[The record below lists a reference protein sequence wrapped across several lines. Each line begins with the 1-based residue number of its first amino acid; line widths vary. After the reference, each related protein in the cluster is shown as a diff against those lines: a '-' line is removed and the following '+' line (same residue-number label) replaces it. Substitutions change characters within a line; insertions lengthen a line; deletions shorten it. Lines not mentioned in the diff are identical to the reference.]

1 MRLGL
6 SIASESRQFSRMMR
20 RIRPRIQSLLDAF
33 GEIELQHPIHEA
45 ILVQV
50 VSSLPP
56 ELRFVA
62 GLSLELLLVCRQIS
76 ESSFPRALSARTRRP
91 KQRRLRMTRGANQCE
106 RTYHPNSSTLE
117 IDAASNRAPW
127 EQSFDAPSVSLL

>member
-62 GLSLELLLVCRQIS
+62 GLSLELLLVCR
-76 ESSFPRALSARTRRP
+76 
-91 KQRRLRMTRGANQCE
+91 
-106 RTYHPNSSTLE
+106 
-117 IDAASNRAPW
+117 
-127 EQSFDAPSVSLL
+127 